1 MLRALVRADTFQ
13 MELRVNRRQLLARK
27 REGKSERTVCRAL
40 ILRFII
46 CLTTNGR
53 ISILPAPSI
62 LLQSDR
68 PYPLCTRRETV
79 GAVTPDQQRTPSVR
93 EGLEHLISA
102 GRTGTVL
109 SREECEL
116 VQFYLSE
123 ILTILKDL

>member
-1 MLRALVRADTFQ
+1 

-40 ILRFII
+40 ILRFI
-46 CLTTNGR
+46 
-53 ISILPAPSI
+53 
-62 LLQSDR
+62 
-68 PYPLCTRRETV
+68 
-79 GAVTPDQQRTPSVR
+79 SVR